1 MMINDTL
8 KEYLDRIV
16 VAYLDDILIY
26 TDGDLEQH
34 IKDVQQV
41 LTKLQ
46 ERNLKANPKKCE
58 FHVKNT
64 EFLGFIIRVDGI
76 RIDSAKITSIKDWPT
91 PKNLKEVQSFL
102 RLANYNRK
110 FIAGYS

>member
-41 LTKLQ
+41 LTKL
-46 ERNLKANPKKCE
+46 
-58 FHVKNT
+58 
-64 EFLGFIIRVDGI
+64 
-76 RIDSAKITSIKDWPT
+76 
-91 PKNLKEVQSFL
+91 
-102 RLANYNRK
+102 
-110 FIAGYS
+110 